1 MVSRAY
7 NPLERLFG
15 GIEFWLEEMWLSGY
29 SLRLSSHLVFAPRM
43 RWSKRWLGM
52 GGAIMTEM
60 VNSWPGLV
68 IALVVLGFSGWWLIR
83 DTRKAERKEQ
93 ERQAEL
99 QAVLERMDKVL
110 EQNVAILSRLEARDG
125 SENTTSEE

>member
-1 MVSRAY
+1 MVRRDVVVGVFITAFLALGLCAKDA
-7 NPLERLFG
+7 LEQAVAG
-15 GIEFWLEEMWLSGY
+15 
-29 SLRLSSHLVFAPRM
+29 H
-43 RWSKRWLGM
+43 

-110 EQNVAILSRLEARDG
+110 EQNAAILSRLEARDG